1 MESGEQPAAWVS
13 KSGLKRM
20 RLFRVKVTSR
30 AGKAQRLLVA
40 AEDESE
46 ARFLAGRQ
54 GRVEEVHAKT
64 GPCRLFG
71 NSRVIGSVLQE
82 LTS

>member
-1 MESGEQPAAWVS
+1 
-13 KSGLKRM
+13 M
-20 RLFRVKVTSR
+20 RLFRVKVRNQT
-30 AGKAQRLLVA
+30 GKTQRLLVA
-40 AEDESE
+40 AEDETE

-54 GRVEEVHAKT
+54 GRVEEIHAKT

-71 NSRVIGSVLQE
+71 GSRVIGSVLQE